1 MRRKSNKRVQGMHV
15 SDLYKSATDGDDEA
29 LDELIDRQQAGRA
42 LRYYPEGR
50 KSAFDEGLVPVKIES
65 TGGSV
70 VIRSGRPT
78 KRVAISSET
87 AGSWLTGIPECLIH
101 AAKERRDNG
110 SSRDSLVDDMDF
122 DATEEFD
129 FIMEPVA
136 DDQEITCKFYPEGA
150 EAWVMSSDDVSEM
163 LRALLECCSEL
174 GWTYDIEDEQIKA
187 INMILGR

>member
-1 MRRKSNKRVQGMHV
+1 MHV
-15 SDLYKSATDGDDEA
+15 SDLYKSATNGDDEA
-29 LDELIDRQQAGRA
+29 LDELIDRQQAGKA

-65 TGGSV
+65 IGGSV

-78 KRVAISSET
+78 KRVAISNET

-129 FIMEPVA
+129 FVMEPVA
-136 DDQEITCKFYPEGA
+136 DDQEITCKFYPEGS
-150 EAWVMSSDDVSEM
+150 EAWVMSSDDVSEV
-163 LRALLECCSEL
+163 LRSLLECCSEL
-174 GWTYDIEDEQIKA
+174 GWTYDIEDEQIAA